1 LAIGMIIRR
10 LRRGMRA
17 AALAAA
23 LSAWGCGGG
32 APSPAPATAD
42 AALQYPEPRYP
53 SYLKP
58 VSSIEEILPHV
69 RPLVRNKTGFQGAG
83 LGIANPGETVTFV
96 TTPAAEPLIVAA
108 IKRAMEERGV
118 KVNVVPEYEIVGV
131 SKQDALEYQTIR
143 RSYTSEQGYMEAAA
157 WVESNFPDPE
167 AIKTWLKERRP
178 DLSDKLF
185 PQSREL
191 SPKLRDV
198 QQKLLLP
205 NLGQGIQSYLRK
217 HPEVRGIFWGK
228 GGGTFLRRNLHPM
241 EDKFLGLFLFDNR
254 WDVMSALGTYPGDV
268 WQLAEDQLMEPLVH
282 VDKLTAKDPE
292 GTDVWADINE
302 EQASHWARGVYQR
315 GHLYMFP
322 NQATGRFGYSVVDY
336 PAFQKEWLPREP
348 LAIIHGQIAGTT
360 NHTGFFPRWEI
371 RFNDS
376 GYVSEVKAGGL
387 MGDALRELMQLPGI
401 NDLVYPF
408 HNPEHKGY
416 WYLYEVA
423 FGTHPKAFRNPQ
435 GLEDGTVIPER
446 LRSGVIHWGLGI
458 TLHHDPGVQAQS
470 QKLLDFTKK
479 YNMPR
484 DHGFHTH
491 TYFTTYKVH
500 LRNADRWVTLL
511 DKGRMTSLDNAEVRA
526 LASRYGDPDQL
537 LSEDWRPEIPGINA
551 PGSYMKDYAPD
562 PWKTVKRVIDQVLA
576 GTYEHFSPK
585 STATPAGK

>member
-1 LAIGMIIRR
+1 MTNKCLSRT
-10 LRRGMRA
+10 MRAGALA
-17 AALAAA
+17 AALAAGA
-23 LSAWGCGGG
+23 CGGG
-32 APSPAPATAD
+32 AKSSASATTD
-42 AALQYPEPRYP
+42 AAVQYPEPRYP

-58 VSSIEEILPHV
+58 VSTIEEILPHV

-83 LGIANPGETVTFV
+83 LGIATAGETVTFV
-96 TTPAAEPLIVAA
+96 TTPAAEPLIVEAV
-108 IKRAMEERGV
+108 KRAMEERGV
-118 KVNVVPEYEIVGV
+118 KVNVVPEYEMVGV
-131 SKQDALEYQTIR
+131 SKEDALEYHKIR
-143 RSYTSEQGYMEAAA
+143 RSYTSEQGYMEAAT
-157 WVESNFPDPE
+157 WVESNFPDPD
-167 AIKTWLKERRP
+167 AVKTWLKGRRP
-178 DLSDKLF
+178 DLYDKLF
-185 PQSREL
+185 PKSREL
-191 SPKLRDV
+191 SPKLREV

-205 NLGQGIQSYLRK
+205 NLGKGIQGYLTK

-241 EDKFLGLFLFDNR
+241 ENKFLGLFLVDNR

-282 VDKLTAKDPE
+282 VDKITAKDPE

-348 LAIIHGQIAGTT
+348 LAIIHGVIAGTT
-360 NHTGFFPRWEI
+360 NHTGFFPRWEVH
-371 RFNDS
+371 FTDN
-376 GYVSEVKAGGL
+376 GYVSEVKGGGIV
-387 MGDALRELMQLPGI
+387 GDALREFMHLPGI

-416 WYLYEVA
+416 WYLYEIA
-423 FGTHPKAFRNPQ
+423 FGTNPKAFRNPQ
-435 GLEDGTVIPER
+435 GLDDGTVIPER
-446 LRSGVIHWGLGI
+446 LRAGVIHWGLGI

-470 QKLLDFTKK
+470 QKLLDFTKQ

-500 LRNADRWVTLL
+500 LRNADRWATLL
-511 DKGRMTSLDNAEVRA
+511 DKGRMTSLDNPEVRA
-526 LASRYGDPDQL
+526 LASRYGDPNEL
-537 LSEDWRPEIPGINA
+537 LAEDWRPEIPGINA
-551 PGSYMKDYAPD
+551 PGNYMTDYAPD
-562 PWKTVKRVIDQVLA
+562 PWKTVKRVIDKVLA
-576 GTYEHFSPK
+576 GTYEHFYPK
-585 STATPAGK
+585 MPVGGGH